1 MFTNL
6 IVHQSFTDPALLES
20 LTDAASRQHAA
31 LHNLPQGTAEEY
43 YICACQQLEGYG
55 QEIYAVK
62 DRLGDDAIISV
73 SLTEVSVGYA
83 GEREGR
89 HYGWADIKNVIN
101 HKRDFTIETIDS
113 EKVEFQF
120 SDVESAKNAWRFCVL
135 QHTFYRQYEMNN
147 DQTDKSPAPPVFQQ
161 AQIEVSMGILC
172 VVYLILIMKMCQE
185 LCCSSYLLRYEL

>member
-1 MFTNL
+1 
-6 IVHQSFTDPALLES
+6 V
-20 LTDAASRQHAA
+20 
-31 LHNLPQGTAEEY
+31 
-43 YICACQQLEGYG
+43 
-55 QEIYAVK
+55 
-62 DRLGDDAIISV
+62 DR
-73 SLTEVSVGYA
+73 
-83 GEREGR
+83 R
-89 HYGWADIKNVIN
+89 WADIKNVIN

-172 VVYLILIMKMCQE
+172 VYLILIMKMCQE